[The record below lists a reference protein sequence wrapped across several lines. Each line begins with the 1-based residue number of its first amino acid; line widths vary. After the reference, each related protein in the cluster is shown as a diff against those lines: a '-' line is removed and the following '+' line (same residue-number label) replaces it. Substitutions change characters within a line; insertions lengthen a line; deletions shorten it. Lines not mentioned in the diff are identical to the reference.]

1 MRVFHYCPS
10 ITSRDAIG
18 YSTVRLHRALLT
30 AGVES
35 LLVCDANS
43 LDRAPAGTMVVK
55 DLQELLPNKRDV
67 IIFHYSF
74 ADQNADLIN
83 QFSSK
88 IILVYHNITPG
99 HFFRSQG
106 MAGLADACD
115 AGRAALPGIVQ
126 RADICIGDSDYNRS
140 DFPEAPDRIE
150 HTIPVFYNDRFFRPS
165 AVDHERFL
173 NASSSGAVNLTFI
186 GRLVPNKRIDNV
198 IRVAGAIKNTIGM
211 RPNLRIFG
219 KIWDRDYFRYLEGI
233 VLDLGLENHVRFEV
247 NQPGAELRAALASSD
262 AFVTM
267 SEHEGFMVP
276 LLESFTAGCPVVG
289 FKSSAVTETCGPTGA
304 LLPHA
309 DIEAVA
315 GMAVAL
321 KRDRDSRMALIRS
334 QSRRAQDFAEG
345 RTWNK
350 WRMILEDFV
359 PQLRNA

>member
-1 MRVFHYCPS
+1 MRVFHYCQAIAP
-10 ITSRDAIG
+10 RDAIG
-18 YSTVRLHRALLT
+18 YSTVRLHRALLA
-30 AGVES
+30 AGVDS
-35 LLVCDANS
+35 YLVCNDHN
-43 LDRAPAGTMVVK
+43 LPQAPAGTMTVNH
-55 DLQELLPNKRDV
+55 LATLLPTGRDV

-74 ADQNADLIN
+74 ADNDAERIL
-83 QFSSK
+83 QFRAK
-88 IILVYHNITPG
+88 IFLVYHNITPG
-99 HFFRSQG
+99 HFFRAQGQEG
-106 MAGLADACD
+106 MANACD
-115 AGRAALPGIVQ
+115 AGRAALPTIVQ
-126 RADICIGDSDYNRS
+126 RADVCIGDSDYNRT
-140 DFPEAPDRIE
+140 DFPKSSDRVE
-150 HTIPVFYNDRFFRPS
+150 ETIPVFYNDRFFRPT

-173 NASSSGAVNLTFI
+173 RSSSNGLVNLTFI

-219 KIWDRDYFRYLEGI
+219 KVWDRDYFRYLENI
-233 VLDLGLENHVRFEV
+233 VLDLGLESNVTFEV

-262 AFVTM
+262 AFVCM

-289 FKSSAVTETCGPTGA
+289 MMSTAVTETSGSAGA
-304 LLPHA
+304 MLKTP

-321 KRDRDSRMALIRS
+321 KQDRESRMALIRA
-334 QSRRAQDFAEG
+334 QSRRAQAFAEG

-359 PQLRNA
+359 PQLRSA

>member
-1 MRVFHYCPS
+1 MRVFHYCQS
-10 ITSRDAIG
+10 IAPRDAIG
-18 YSTVRLHRALLT
+18 YSTVRLHMALLT

-35 LLVCDANS
+35 YLVCDKNA
-43 LDRAPAGTMVVK
+43 LKQAPTGTLTVE
-55 DLQELLPNKRDV
+55 DLTQLLPTRRDV

-74 ADQNADLIN
+74 ADGNADQIQRLRG
-83 QFSSK
+83 K

-99 HFFRSQG
+99 HFFRDQG
-106 MAGLADACD
+106 QDHIANACD
-115 AGRAALPGIVQ
+115 AGRAALPDIVQ
-126 RADICIGDSDYNRS
+126 RADVCIGDSDYNRT
-140 DFPEAPDRIE
+140 DFPWAPGRVE
-150 HTIPVFYNDRFFRPS
+150 RTIPVFYNDRFFRPT

-173 NASSSGAVNLTFI
+173 RSSSNGAVNLTFI

-219 KIWDRDYFRYLEGI
+219 KIWDRAYFRYLESI
-233 VLDLGLENHVRFEV
+233 VLDLGLESNVTFEV

-262 AFVTM
+262 AFVSM

-289 FKSSAVTETCGPTGA
+289 LMSTAVTETCGPTGA
-304 LLPHA
+304 LLPTA

-321 KRDRDSRMALIRS
+321 KQDRDSRMALIQS
-334 QSRRAQDFAEG
+334 QSRRAQAFAEG

-359 PQLRNA
+359 PQLRTA